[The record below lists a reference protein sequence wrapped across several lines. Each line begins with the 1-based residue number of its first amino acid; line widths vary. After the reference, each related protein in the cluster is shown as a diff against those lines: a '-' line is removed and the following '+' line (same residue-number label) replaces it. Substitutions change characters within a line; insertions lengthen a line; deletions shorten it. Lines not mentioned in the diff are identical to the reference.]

1 MHPQSVRLKVMKA
14 KLSLLVLVLLTFVGG
29 YSIGSASVEPY
40 QVTINGNPSKLKV
53 GHDKDSLIVPLALP
67 VTSDQEDWNI
77 SLLRDE
83 KTHKLDVKMTSIKRK
98 LRGDTDCYYCTASGN
113 CTQDYPAGS
122 GVNYAGACEYIC
134 SGTGKCVHCGGTG
147 KI

>member
-98 LRGDTDCYYCTASGN
+98 LRGRHRLLLLHRLRQLHSGLSGRL
-113 CTQDYPAGS
+113 GS
-122 GVNYAGACEYIC
+122 QLRGGLR
-134 SGTGKCVHCGGTG
+134 VHLQRHR
-147 KI
+147 